1 MTPVKVFLHAIEPYF
16 ETFKVNDEAEYWD
29 TGDIELLKKY
39 LADCDRFI
47 EEQLREHPTAKV
59 KVKTPTGRIV
69 DMITY
74 D

>member
-1 MTPVKVFLHAIEPYF
+1 M
-16 ETFKVNDEAEYWD
+16 VNDEAEYWD

-47 EEQLREHPTAKV
+47 EEYLQEHPTTKV
-59 KVKTPTGRIV
+59 KVKESTGRIV

>member
-1 MTPVKVFLHAIEPYF
+1 VH
-16 ETFKVNDEAEYWD
+16 DEAEYWD

-47 EEQLREHPTAKV
+47 EEHLKEHPTAMV
-59 KVKTPTGRIV
+59 KVKESTGRIV